1 MQLFDGLIIGLAEL
15 TYHRQAGWCSLEDYP
30 FFVQQYFLH
39 HSFVLCKKSIF
50 SEQHKKS
57 VSVKH

>member
-30 FFVQQYFLH
+30 FFMQQHLFATFFCALQ
-39 HSFVLCKKSIF
+39 
-50 SEQHKKS
+50 E
-57 VSVKH
+57 KHFHRATQKFYNFR